1 MALFGRGKKNP
12 KPPRKDPRERE
23 MKQGAAEYE
32 ARHQDRLAARREDE
46 GDIDGA
52 RIARAAAE
60 AARSNRKPP
69 R

>member
-1 MALFGRGKKNP
+1 MPLFGRGKKNE

-23 MKQGAAEYE
+23 KKAGAAEYE
-32 ARHQDRLAARREDE
+32 ARHQERLAARRESQ

-52 RIARAAAE
+52 RIAREAAE

>member
-1 MALFGRGKKNP
+1 MALFGRGKKPP

-23 MKQGAAEYE
+23 MKAGAAEYE
-32 ARHQDRLAARREDE
+32 ARHQERLAARRESQ

-52 RIARAAAE
+52 RIAREAAE
-60 AARSNRKPP
+60 AARGTRKPP